1 MFVSPLNVIRIQQD
15 LKEYELLCKKF
26 KYTPAKK
33 EFDDIVQFILL
44 HSGNGTGIYESFSYE
59 TVEDYLYENFIYKL
73 NEKDRDKFEAGGETA
88 DTVAALGAG
97 AVGAAVSAAAFSL
110 DGVATWITY
119 FIKSGAVKKPMQKVY
134 DESINLLGEYNKI
147 YDLKVKK
154 AKLEGSEEPK
164 ADFPAYL
171 G

>member
-1 MFVSPLNVIRIQQD
+1 MFVSPLNVIRLQQD

-26 KYTPAKK
+26 RYTPAKK
-33 EFDDIVQFILL
+33 EFEDIAQFILL

-59 TVEDYLYENFIYKL
+59 TVENYLYENFIHKL
-73 NEKDRDKFEAGGETA
+73 NEFDAGEDTGKTA
-88 DTVAALGAG
+88 ANLGAG
-97 AVGAAVSAAAFSL
+97 AVGAAITGAAFSVEKI
-110 DGVATWITY
+110 GTWIIY
-119 FIKSGAVKKPMQKVY
+119 FIKSGAVKKPMQKIY
-134 DESINLLGEYNKI
+134 DESINLLDVYNKI